1 MSDQLPMELEIHI
14 YFYFLISKT
23 MKIENIF
30 VCFYLNFVCFH
41 YMHRSLCRLLWQ
53 LHFTFTRYMDCFR
66 DVGSLEISRLY
77 CLDGLLVECARCS
90 IFWDSC
96 KYCSPRFFFRC
107 LFRNCFSWIFQ
118 SKVLLVYKMCLAIL
132 NLPF

>member
-1 MSDQLPMELEIHI
+1 MSDQLPMELEKHI

-41 YMHRSLCRLLWQ
+41 CMHRSLCRLLWQ
-53 LHFTFTRYMDCFR
+53 LHFTFTRYMGCFT
-66 DVGSLEISRLY
+66 DVGSLEIYRLY
-77 CLDGLLVECARCS
+77 CLDGLLGECARCS
-90 IFWDSC
+90 IFWDCC
-96 KYCSPRFFFRC
+96 KYCSPRFFVPC

-118 SKVLLVYKMCLAIL
+118 SKVLLVYKMCLGIL